1 MRYIK
6 ELEGLRGLMA
16 LWVVFGHSLAA
27 LPIINKHLPPT
38 ALNSYAVDVF
48 IMLSGF
54 VIFFMIDNKR
64 QPYLQYIVQRFF
76 RIFPLY
82 ILVLVISIILI
93 IFARDVFLLFPE
105 AHATTRRII
114 LVDEYLKHPTAHLL
128 AHLTLLQGVIPDFLL
143 KDSSYTIVGQA
154 WSISVE
160 WQFYLL
166 APLLFFLA
174 SNLRLK
180 RMILFVFFI
189 TMFMFLL
196 SLYFGGGFLGNNL
209 SPFLIG
215 FLSFF
220 FYKNSEKITFSMLQ
234 YVIVVA
240 ILSFAIFLRKDSIP
254 YIIWCVVLGFI
265 MIYHKTNESNFVVRF
280 LDNKSVL
287 FLGKISYSIYLVHM
301 IVLVFV
307 LYLSYLFNMNG
318 IVIYFFVIPATVLS
332 TISLSTVTYY
342 FVEQPFIKMGK
353 KLSTRFKC
361 LG

>member
-1 MRYIK
+1 M
-6 ELEGLRGLMA
+6 
-16 LWVVFGHSLAA
+16 
-27 LPIINKHLPPT
+27 
-38 ALNSYAVDVF
+38 
-48 IMLSGF
+48 
-54 VIFFMIDNKR
+54 
-64 QPYLQYIVQRFF
+64 
-76 RIFPLY
+76 
-82 ILVLVISIILI
+82 
-93 IFARDVFLLFPE
+93 
-105 AHATTRRII
+105 
-114 LVDEYLKHPTAHLL
+114 KHPTAHLL